1 MTSDFQKYQYAGLA
15 ASLAASRESAMYAP
29 GALEVLAGERGLN
42 LSEETLGFRKGTQAS
57 KEGIQTAIQ
66 TYAEMFEAKRGE
78 YKPADLT
85 DWYDSVLSDLGEEE
99 REKIERALKEH
110 DEPLKSINEKYER
123 ASYIASDDAPKGIF
137 TPDQIADAKKTL
149 KKYEDLVTVLAILDN
164 YKFEELRPDAVE
176 ATKKKNLE
184 ALAKKL

>member
-1 MTSDFQKYQYAGLA
+1 MTDDFQKYQYAGLA
-15 ASLAASRESAMYAP
+15 ANLAGSREGAMYVP
-29 GALEVLAGERGLN
+29 GALEVLAGEKGLK
-42 LSEETLGFRKGTQAS
+42 LGEEALGFIRGTLAS
-57 KEGIQTAIQ
+57 KEGIQTAIK
-66 TYAEMFEAKRGE
+66 TYAEKFEEKRGE

-85 DWYDSVLSDLGEEE
+85 DWYDSVLTDLGEEE
-99 REKIERALKEH
+99 REKIEGALKEH

-149 KKYEDLVTVLAILDN
+149 KKYENLVTVLATLDN